1 MKVLSIEFTSDYIY
15 LYKQNI
21 TKKEVVVENKYRT
34 NMPTNAYFNRM
45 LINNDRSISD
55 AIRNCITEHGINYK
69 KTIVTIPNTDSM
81 VEEFSVL
88 SGKKK
93 QMDGMV
99 EQELRKRH
107 KLNADYLYD
116 YIILGE
122 DPLKEGFVKVQV
134 TLCVKAMIQNIYE
147 VIKKAGLVPYKI
159 VFTSHA
165 MERVAQVSGL
175 TKALNSSI
183 IACVNADEAHF
194 LYVGHGEEPYYR
206 YSRLKVEN
214 KVEENLFVLSNIN
227 QMAEENNDEDVI
239 FRKIQGDLSRL
250 ERFHTQRHPNQK
262 LDHIYLY
269 GSYEKIPKLAEELT
283 DFLDIPTV
291 PLRLQDKALTVKYAF
306 SEDEYTCN
314 AVAAAMSLMEENTY
328 EYDFFGKFEETR
340 NGGKDSSMFLPAM
353 IAGVVLILV
362 LGAAFITR
370 MQGNTVKREVT
381 ELTAYLMNEELQKAY
396 VEKDKMIEEC
406 GRYTR
411 YNNQV
416 ATAIEL
422 LENMPRYESDIF
434 REIDELK
441 PEGVVITGYNYS
453 SGTVSLG
460 CYAEDQ
466 YTPAKFAKMLK
477 ESNEYLDVTYSGFNK
492 SQGTLGE
499 EVYLFNIVITLW

>member
-21 TKKEVVVENKYRT
+21 TKKEIIVEGKYRA
-34 NMPTNAYFNRM
+34 NMPTNAYFNRV

-55 AIRNCITEHGINYK
+55 AIRNCITEHGIKYK
-69 KTIVTIPNTDSM
+69 KTVVTIPNTDSM

-88 SGKKK
+88 DGKKK

-147 VIKKAGLVPYKI
+147 VIKKAGLIPYKI
-159 VFTSHA
+159 VFTSRV
-165 MERVAQVSGL
+165 MEKVAEVSGL
-175 TKALNSSI
+175 MRALTSSI

-206 YSRLKVEN
+206 YSRLKSES
-214 KVEENLFVLSNIN
+214 KVEENLYILSNIN
-227 QMAEENNDEDVI
+227 QMVEENNDEDVI
-239 FRKIQGDLSRL
+239 FRKLQGDLSRL
-250 ERFHTQRHPNQK
+250 ERFHSQRHPDQE
-262 LDHIYLY
+262 LDHIYMY
-269 GSYEKIPKLAEELT
+269 GAYEKIPKLAEDLT
-283 DFLDIPTV
+283 EFLNISTV
-291 PLRLQDKALTVKYAF
+291 PFCLQDKTMAVKYAF

-314 AVAAAMSLMEENTY
+314 AVAAAMSLMEGDVG

-340 NGGKDSSMFLPAM
+340 NGGKDGSMFLPTM
-353 IAGVVLILV
+353 IAGVLLILI

-370 MQGNTVKREVT
+370 IQGNAVKREAA
-381 ELTAYLMNEELQKAY
+381 ELTAYLMDEEFQRAY
-396 VEKDKMIEEC
+396 AEKDKMIEEC

-422 LENMPRYESDIF
+422 LENMPRFESDIY
-434 REIDELK
+434 RDIDKLR
-441 PEGVVITGYNYS
+441 PSDVVITGYSYN
-453 SGTVSLG
+453 SGSINLG

-466 YTPAKFAKMLK
+466 YTPAKFAKVLK
-477 ESNEYLDVTYSGFNK
+477 ESNQYMDVTYNGFNK
-492 SQGTLGE
+492 SQGILGNE
-499 EVYLFNIVITLW
+499 FYTFNIVITLW